1 MSGQQRNDILLGQK
15 CFRSRRKV
23 HISCLHDLQHVN
35 MQYWCNS
42 QQKSPIDA
50 WYEGECKGQKLLWK
64 TLLPW
69 NPDGCEFWGAAP
81 HSCKGGCDTKWLGVP
96 WLLISACAAQRSLL
110 GPYWCFLSSLQDL
123 SSAAGGESSPPLCF
137 HWPQQEPTDESRV
150 KLSKLRACHG
160 IPDPYRNA
168 FIVLKGWRHCLSKLE
183 QTSLEKVAGTA
194 AGTQF
199 QSTVL

>member
-1 MSGQQRNDILLGQK
+1 MWTCNTGATASKKAQQMHDMRENAKAKSFYEKHCSPGIQTDVSSEEQHPTPVRVAVI
-15 CFRSRRKV
+15 RSDSVCRDC
-23 HISCLHDLQHVN
+23 S
-35 MQYWCNS
+35 
-42 QQKSPIDA
+42 
-50 WYEGECKGQKLLWK
+50 
-64 TLLPW
+64 
-69 NPDGCEFWGAAP
+69 
-81 HSCKGGCDTKWLGVP
+81 
-96 WLLISACAAQRSLL
+96 SACAAQRSLL
-110 GPYWCFLSSLQDL
+110 WPYWCFLSSLQDL

-150 KLSKLRACHG
+150 KLSKLHACHG

-183 QTSLEKVAGTA
+183 QTLLEKVAGTA